1 MRSLDKRRVDFWTPD
16 VPPSEP
22 NALPEWL
29 SIQLKNLAN
38 TILNINM
45 LHVERTYKFPE
56 RYKPREGDIILAKEG
71 LEYEGVVIGQEA
83 GMYYF
88 NGEDWKFLG

>member
-22 NALPEWL
+22 SARPEWL
-29 SIQLKNLAN
+29 SVQLKNLAN
-38 TILNINM
+38 TIFSVNT
-45 LHVERTYKFPE
+45 LHIERTYKFPK